1 MDPMAFGSGMSCLQF
16 NFSIPNLGHARY
28 VYDQIHII
36 SRLFLAVTAGSS
48 FYKGKVANWDVNCKV
63 L

>member
-1 MDPMAFGSGMSCLQF
+1 MSFLQF
-16 NFSIPNLGHARY
+16 TFSIPNLGHARY